1 MLMPFIIKKKKE
13 YYPTISLYEVIT
25 LSNKTKENKNQVRSL
40 ISVSPKLYRY
50 ITSELEKK
58 YHIHSYDLQADAILK
73 ENGIHILLRYG
84 EHYNNEKD
92 QFLTHEMLENK
103 KVLETFVEEV
113 GEVCKQVMIDD
124 YFNKMT
130 P

>member
-1 MLMPFIIKKKKE
+1 M
-13 YYPTISLYEVIT
+13 
-25 LSNKTKENKNQVRSL
+25 SNQTKESKNQLRSL

-50 ITSELEKK
+50 ITSELEKR
-58 YHIHSYDLQADAILK
+58 YHIHSYDLQAGAIK
-73 ENGIHILLRYG
+73 KDDGVHIFLRYG

-92 QFLTHEMLENK
+92 QFLTNEMLEDG

-113 GEVCKQVMIDD
+113 GEACKQVMIDD